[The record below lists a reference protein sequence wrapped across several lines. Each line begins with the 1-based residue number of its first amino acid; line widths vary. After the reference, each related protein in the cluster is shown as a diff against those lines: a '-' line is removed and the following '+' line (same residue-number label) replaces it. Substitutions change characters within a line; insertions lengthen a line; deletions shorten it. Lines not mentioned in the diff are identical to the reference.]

1 MIITTNFVFF
11 GAKMTNKPKACD
23 ARNQQNMTYLRTLK
37 KTDKQGRSRI
47 FINISVTIRISISV
61 SGVRINIGFPVWR
74 RLGQQN
80 APSI

>member
-23 ARNQQNMTYLRTLK
+23 ARNQQHMTYLRTLK